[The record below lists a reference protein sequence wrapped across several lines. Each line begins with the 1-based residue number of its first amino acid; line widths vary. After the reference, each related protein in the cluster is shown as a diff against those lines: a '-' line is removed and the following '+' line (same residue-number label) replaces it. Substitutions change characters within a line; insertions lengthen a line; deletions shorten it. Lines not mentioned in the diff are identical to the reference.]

1 MFGGNNG
8 FGGGIQEM
16 ASDFLINRFVPGGL
30 NSELTKD
37 FIFSSVLNKF
47 NM

>member
-1 MFGGNNG
+1 MFAGNNG
-8 FGGGIQEM
+8 FSGAMQEM
-16 ASDFLINRFVPGGL
+16 AADYLINRFVPGGL